1 MACITLLMAL
11 PTAPEDRNLPK
22 GPNFLG
28 IVIGSAIAILVILLG
43 TWMYLGHRKS
53 LLPMKT
59 TTTPSQ
65 TRLIAPDNTSPPAH
79 SLAA

>member
-1 MACITLLMAL
+1 MGI
-11 PTAPEDRNLPK
+11 PTVPEDRNLPK

-28 IVIGSAIAILVILLG
+28 IVIGSAIAILVILIC
-43 TWMYLGHRKS
+43 TWIYLGHRKS

-65 TRLIAPDNTSPPAH
+65 TRLQRPTVAPESDLPS
-79 SLAA
+79 AA

>member
-1 MACITLLMAL
+1 MAI
-11 PTAPEDRNLPK
+11 PTVPEDRNLPK

-28 IVIGSAIAILVILLG
+28 IVIGSAVAILVILLA

-59 TTTPSQ
+59 GATPSQ
-65 TRLIAPDNTSPPAH
+65 TRLQAPEHSSPIAKRLSA
-79 SLAA
+79 